1 MIQTRNQYLQFMLV
15 MLAAWGISW
24 GARFVMEQAVL
35 LYGSGKNYLFFSHG
49 TVLMYLLCVFLVYRR
64 WIAPLP
70 VVGQLRN
77 VGVPWLVGAMAVVYV
92 GVFLLG
98 KALALPAE
106 PFMTK
111 LFADKSIPDVI
122 LTLLTIF
129 ILAPLNEETLFRGI
143 MLNVFR
149 SRYCW
154 TMWLGALITS
164 LLFVAAHS
172 QYQNLL
178 TLAELGTV
186 AKLAMRQP
194 FVLFKGLTFQKLCLP
209 GAFRPGDHHNKML
222 RPGLCVVHASPQY
235 L

>member
-1 MIQTRNQYLQFMLV
+1 
-15 MLAAWGISW
+15 
-24 GARFVMEQAVL
+24 
-35 LYGSGKNYLFFSHG
+35 FFSHG

-143 MLNVFR
+143 ML
-149 SRYCW
+149 
-154 TMWLGALITS
+154 
-164 LLFVAAHS
+164 
-172 QYQNLL
+172 
-178 TLAELGTV
+178 
-186 AKLAMRQP
+186 
-194 FVLFKGLTFQKLCLP
+194 
-209 GAFRPGDHHNKML
+209 
-222 RPGLCVVHASPQY
+222 
-235 L
+235 

>member
-1 MIQTRNQYLQFMLV
+1 
-15 MLAAWGISW
+15 
-24 GARFVMEQAVL
+24 
-35 LYGSGKNYLFFSHG
+35 
-49 TVLMYLLCVFLVYRR
+49 MYLLCVFLVYRR

-129 ILAPLNEETLFRGI
+129 ILAPLNEETLSGGGI

-164 LLFVAAHS
+164 SLLFVAAHS

-178 TLAELGTV
+178 TLAELFLVGVDYISGQDQKWWPAAAGIAAYGSNHAGFTV
-186 AKLAMRQP
+186 WLKVIFLLNIVR
-194 FVLFKGLTFQKLCLP
+194 
-209 GAFRPGDHHNKML
+209 
-222 RPGLCVVHASPQY
+222 
-235 L
+235 

>member
-24 GARFVMEQAVL
+24 GARFGHGGRPFCFMDQEKTICSSV
-35 LYGSGKNYLFFSHG
+35 HG

-106 PFMTK
+106 PFMTNF
-111 LFADKSIPDVI
+111 LPISPY
-122 LTLLTIF
+122 LT
-129 ILAPLNEETLFRGI
+129 
-143 MLNVFR
+143 
-149 SRYCW
+149 
-154 TMWLGALITS
+154 
-164 LLFVAAHS
+164 
-172 QYQNLL
+172 
-178 TLAELGTV
+178 
-186 AKLAMRQP
+186 
-194 FVLFKGLTFQKLCLP
+194 
-209 GAFRPGDHHNKML
+209 
-222 RPGLCVVHASPQY
+222 
-235 L
+235 

>member
-1 MIQTRNQYLQFMLV
+1 MIQTRNQYLQF

-35 LYGSGKNYLFFSHG
+35 LYGPGKNYLFFSHG
-49 TVLMYLLCVFLVYRR
+49 AVLMYLLCVFLVYRR

-77 VGVPWLVGAMAVVYV
+77 VGVPWLVGAMAAVYV
-92 GVFLLG
+92 GEFLLG

-106 PFMTK
+106 PFITK
-111 LFADKSIPDVI
+111 LFADKSIPDVL

-178 TLAELGTV
+178 TLAELFLVG
-186 AKLAMRQP
+186 
-194 FVLFKGLTFQKLCLP
+194 
-209 GAFRPGDHHNKML
+209 
-222 RPGLCVVHASPQY
+222 
-235 L
+235 